1 MRGSGCRA
9 EAGIGVVGTSVLKPE
24 NLDILHALAH
34 EKPVCTLDEFR
45 QRFAEQS
52 DVVASGPTLL
62 KGLQATG
69 IVRQRPRRAQRTSR
83 DASTQRRYGYT
94 DAHRDEG
101 EADRYAG
108 GLTEAEWALAEDL
121 FEAQDPQGQPPRHA
135 RRDLVNACFYVLR
148 TGCAWRLL
156 PKDFR
161 PWPAVHKAFSRSAA
175 RGTFE
180 QLHDRLRAQWR
191 ERLGKHARPSA
202 AILDS
207 QSTRIS
213 PQAGESG
220 YDAGKKVKGRKRHL
234 LVDTLGLLLSVT
246 IKAASVQDRDGDVP
260 SVASA
265 CQKYPDLTKLYVD
278 AAYAG
283 GCAQCLQ
290 AAHGLEVEVV
300 RHPGNLNV
308 GRWQVHQSYLFGTA
322 PPTGFLVLPK
332 RWVVKRTHAWVERS
346 RRLIM
351 HHDRAVRTSVAWV
364 WLAEARMLAR
374 RLIS

>member
-1 MRGSGCRA
+1 MSSGSRNRGGRPA
-9 EAGIGVVGTSVLKPE
+9 VLKPE
-24 NLDILHALAH
+24 HLDLLRALAQA
-34 EKPVCTLDEFR
+34 KPVCTLDEFR

-52 DVVASGPTLL
+52 GVVVSGPTLR
-62 KGLQATG
+62 KALQAAG
-69 IVRQRPRRAQRTSR
+69 IVRQRPRRAKRTGSA
-83 DASTQRRYGYT
+83 ASPQRRYGYT
-94 DAHRDEG
+94 DSHRDEG

-121 FEAQDPQGQPPRHA
+121 FAAQDPRGRPPRHA
-135 RRDLVNACFYVLR
+135 RRDLVNACCYVLR

-156 PKDFR
+156 PKDFP
-161 PWPAVHKAFSRSAA
+161 PWPAVHKAFSRWAA
-175 RGTFE
+175 RGVFE
-180 QLHDRLRAQWR
+180 ELHDRLRAQWR

-213 PQAGESG
+213 PQGGESG

-234 LVDTLGLLLSVT
+234 VVDTLGLLLSVT
-246 IKAASVQDRDGDVP
+246 ITAASVQDRDGAVP

-265 CQKYPDLTKLYVD
+265 CQKYPDLAKLYVD

-283 GCAQCLQ
+283 GCAQGLQ
-290 AAHGLEVEVV
+290 AAHGLAVEVV
-300 RHPGNLNV
+300 RHPGNRNV
-308 GRWQVHQSYLFGTA
+308 GRWQVDQADLFDTA

-332 RWVVKRTHAWVERS
+332 RWVVERTHAWVERS

-374 RLIS
+374 RLTA